1 MKVLLIQPSYPF
13 SEFPKPSSAL
23 LSLGTLLQSEGVEV
37 EILDLLSTRYT
48 PEKIEKR
55 LTRFQPQV
63 VGVTSVTMNFPM
75 AVKTIQYC
83 KKMAPEIITIIGG
96 PHVTFTAGETLRD
109 CPEVDIVVRGEGEET
124 MRELL
129 PALES
134 GESLEKIQGLTFRQN
149 RWIRKTGDRPLIP
162 DLDRLPLPDRTL
174 FPLSRYLAMRVPVS
188 VLSSRG
194 CPMDC
199 SFCVGYR
206 MTGRKGRFRNPLR
219 VVDEIESAHRLGFA
233 EVCIDDDLFTR
244 NRRHVFAI
252 CDEMGRRGLKM
263 NMYIFARVDTVDS
276 ALLRKLREAG
286 CTMICFGLESG
297 NQKILDRS
305 RKRITLEKARHAVNL
320 SKEAGI
326 SPLGS
331 FILGLPGETR
341 ETMEETL
348 AFAQSLGIPYGFHL
362 LAPFPGTRIRERAP
376 EYGIRILTDDWS
388 LYDADHGVT
397 ETEGISAQ
405 EVESFA
411 QTFFRKLGAEIEKM
425 RQGTL
430 AGTYQGPYL
439 EEMEKRVE
447 VDFVWKLLAADLIE
461 EQGEIPRTE
470 AYSLHEKRT
479 PLGALARRLAGI
491 VSMPLPF
498 VENKLQKLSDRGLIL
513 CQNNTESFRWK
524 WKEI

>member
-37 EILDLLSTRYT
+37 EILDLLSTRCT

-63 VGVTSVTMNFPM
+63 VGVTSVTMNFPT
-75 AVKTIQYC
+75 AVKTIQAC
-83 KKMAPEIITIIGG
+83 KKMDPEITTIMGG
-96 PHVTFTAGETLRD
+96 PHVTFTSEETLRAF
-109 CPEVDIVVRGEGEET
+109 PEVDIVVRGEGEET

-129 PALES
+129 PALER
-134 GESLEKIQGLTFRQN
+134 GESLGKIQGVTFREN
-149 RWIRKTGDRPLIP
+149 GSIRKTGSRPLIS

-206 MTGRKGRFRNPLR
+206 MTGRKGRFRDPLR
-219 VVDEIESAHRLGFA
+219 VVDEIESARRLGFE

-244 NRRHVFAI
+244 NRRHVFTI

-263 NMYIFARVDTVDS
+263 NMYIFARVDTVDEP
-276 ALLRKLREAG
+276 LLRKLREAG

-297 NQKILDRS
+297 NQKILDRA
-305 RKRITLEKARHAVNL
+305 RKRITLEKVRRAVTL

-326 SPLGS
+326 SPFGS

-341 ETMEETL
+341 QTVEETL

-362 LAPFPGTRIRERAP
+362 LAPFPGTEIRERAAQ
-376 EYGIRILTDDWS
+376 YGIRILTDDWS

-405 EVESFA
+405 EVENFA

-425 RQGTL
+425 RQGAL

-447 VDFVWKLLAADLIE
+447 VDFVWKLLAGDLIE
-461 EQGEIPRTE
+461 EQGEIPRSE
-470 AYSLHEKRT
+470 MSSLQEGRT
-479 PLGALARRLAGI
+479 PLEALARRLAGI
-491 VSMPLPF
+491 VDMPLPF
-498 VENKLQKLSDRGLIL
+498 VGKKLQKLSRRGLIL
-513 CQNNTESFRWK
+513 CQKGTDSFRWN